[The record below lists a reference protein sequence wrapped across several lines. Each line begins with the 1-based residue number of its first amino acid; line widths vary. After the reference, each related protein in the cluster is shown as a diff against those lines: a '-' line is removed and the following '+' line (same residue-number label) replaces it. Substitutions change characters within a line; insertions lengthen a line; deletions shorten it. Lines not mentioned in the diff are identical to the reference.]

1 MRTKSVLLIA
11 IILISIVSLTACSS
25 TEQFFVFGTFLD
37 MTVEGVSGGKVTRE
51 VFAYMESLETLLSPT
66 VEGSDLHKINSAK
79 AGEKVKCSP
88 ETMELLS
95 IVEVIFDLSDGA
107 YDPSIYPLVRLWNFS
122 GDKFSQIEGKT
133 PPTDEDIAEALSVVG
148 FDKAFTIDHVA
159 GTVTKNA
166 GYDGAMLDFGG
177 VAKGYAVDQAMDS
190 FDIKALVNLGGNI
203 GAKGKSYTIGIGNP
217 RESATPY
224 FGSFTLSA
232 DELISTS
239 GDYERFFTYEGNRYH
254 HILSPSTGKPS
265 DSGLISVS
273 VVCTNGAVGDALST
287 AIMVLGAEKGKAL
300 IARINDEFD
309 LNVKAVLISS
319 DLTYE
324 VVGDLGFVK
333 K

>member
-51 VFAYMESLETLLSPT
+51 VFTYMESLETLLSPT
-66 VEGSDLHKINSAK
+66 VEGSDLHKINNAK
-79 AGEKVKCSP
+79 VGESVKCSA

-133 PPTDEDIAEALSVVG
+133 PPTDEDIAKALSVVG
-148 FDKAFTIDHVA
+148 FDKAFTVNHLES
-159 GTVTKNA
+159 TVTKNA

-177 VAKGYAVDQAMDS
+177 VAKGYAVDKAMDG
-190 FDIKALVNLGGNI
+190 FDGKALVNLGGNI
-203 GAKGKSYTIGIGNP
+203 GAKGKEYTIGIGNP

-224 FGSFTLSA
+224 FGSFTLRA
-232 DELISTS
+232 GELISTS
-239 GDYERFFTYEGNRYH
+239 GDYERFFTYEGKRYH
-254 HILSPSTGKPS
+254 HILNPATGKPS
-265 DSGLISVS
+265 DSVLISVS
-273 VVCTNGAVGDALST
+273 VVSTNGAVGDALST

-300 IARINDEFD
+300 ITRINDEFD

>member
-37 MTVEGVSGGKVTRE
+37 MTVEGVSHGKVTRE
-51 VFAYMESLETLLSPT
+51 VFTYMESLETLLSPT
-66 VEGSDLHKINSAK
+66 VEGSDLHKINNAK
-79 AGEKVKCSP
+79 AGESVKCSA
-88 ETMELLS
+88 ETMGLLS
-95 IVEVIFDLSDGA
+95 IVEVIFDLSEGA

-177 VAKGYAVDQAMDS
+177 VAKGYAVDKAMDG
-190 FDIKALVNLGGNI
+190 FDGKALVNLGGNI
-203 GAKGKSYTIGIGNP
+203 GAKGKEYTIGIGNP

-232 DELISTS
+232 GELISTS

-287 AIMVLGAEKGKAL
+287 AIMVLGAEKGKEL
-300 IARINDEFD
+300 ITRINDEFD
-309 LNVKAVLISS
+309 LNVKAVLIST

>member
-37 MTVEGVSGGKVTRE
+37 MTVEGVSQGKVTRE
-51 VFAYMESLETLLSPT
+51 VFTYMESLETLLSPT
-66 VEGSDLHKINSAK
+66 VEGSDLHKINNAK
-79 AGEKVKCSP
+79 AGEKVKCSA

-95 IVEVIFDLSDGA
+95 IVEIIFDLSEGA

-133 PPTDEDIAEALSVVG
+133 PPTDEDIATSLSVVG
-148 FDKAFTIDHVA
+148 FDKAFTINHVA

-177 VAKGYAVDQAMDS
+177 VAKGYAVDKAMDG
-190 FDIKALVNLGGNI
+190 FDGKALVNLGGNI

-232 DELISTS
+232 GELISTS
-239 GDYERFFTYEGNRYH
+239 GDYERFFTYEGKRYH
-254 HILSPSTGKPS
+254 HILSPSTGKPC

-273 VVCTNGAVGDALST
+273 VICTNGAVGDALST

-300 IARINDEFD
+300 ITRINDEFD
-309 LNVKAVLISS
+309 LDVKAVLIST

>member
-11 IILISIVSLTACSS
+11 IILICIVSLTACSS

-37 MTVEGVSGGKVTRE
+37 MTVEGVSPGKVTRE
-51 VFAYMESLETLLSPT
+51 VFTYMESLETLLSPT
-66 VEGSDLHKINSAK
+66 VEGSDLHKINNAK
-79 AGEKVKCSP
+79 AGESVKCSA

-159 GTVTKNA
+159 GTVTKNV

-177 VAKGYAVDQAMDS
+177 VAKGYAVDKAMDNLGG
-190 FDIKALVNLGGNI
+190 KALVNLGGNI

-217 RESATPY
+217 RDSVTPY

-232 DELISTS
+232 GELISTS

-254 HILSPSTGKPS
+254 HILSPATGKPS

-273 VVCTNGAVGDALST
+273 VICTNGAVGDALST
-287 AIMVLGAEKGKAL
+287 AIMVLGAEEGKAL
-300 IARINDEFD
+300 IAGINDKFD
-309 LNVKAVLISS
+309 LDVKAVLIST

>member
-37 MTVEGVSGGKVTRE
+37 MTVEGVSLGKVTRE
-51 VFAYMESLETLLSPT
+51 VFTYMESLETLLSPT
-66 VEGSDLHKINSAK
+66 VEGSDLHKINNAK
-79 AGEKVKCSP
+79 AGESVKCSA

-95 IVEVIFDLSDGA
+95 IVEVIFDLSEGA

-177 VAKGYAVDQAMDS
+177 VAKGYAVDKAMDN
-190 FDIKALVNLGGNI
+190 FDGKALVNLGGNI

-224 FGSFTLSA
+224 FGSFTLRA
-232 DELISTS
+232 GELISTS
-239 GDYERFFTYEGNRYH
+239 GDYERFFTYEGKRYH
-254 HILSPSTGKPS
+254 HILSSSTGKPS

-273 VVCTNGAVGDALST
+273 VICTNGAVGDALST

-300 IARINDEFD
+300 ITRVNDEFD
-309 LNVKAVLISS
+309 LNVKAVLIST

>member
-37 MTVEGVSGGKVTRE
+37 MTVEGVSHGKVTRE
-51 VFAYMESLETLLSPT
+51 VFTYMESLETLLSPT
-66 VEGSDLHKINSAK
+66 VEGSDLHKINNAK
-79 AGEKVKCSP
+79 AGESVKCSA

-95 IVEVIFDLSDGA
+95 IVEVIFDLSEGA

-133 PPTDEDIAEALSVVG
+133 PPTDEDIAEALSIVG

-166 GYDGAMLDFGG
+166 GYDGAMLDIGG
-177 VAKGYAVDQAMDS
+177 VAKGYAVDKAMDG
-190 FDIKALVNLGGNI
+190 FDGKALVNLGGNI
-203 GAKGKSYTIGIGNP
+203 GAKGKTYTIGIGNP

-232 DELISTS
+232 GELISTS
-239 GDYERFFTYEGNRYH
+239 GDYERFFTYEGKRYH

-273 VVCTNGAVGDALST
+273 VICTNGAVGDALST

-309 LNVKAVLISS
+309 LNVKAVLIST

>member
-37 MTVEGVSGGKVTRE
+37 MTVEGVSGGKATRE
-51 VFAYMESLETLLSPT
+51 VFTYMESLETLLSPT
-66 VEGSDLHKINSAK
+66 VEGSDLHKIYSAK

-88 ETMELLS
+88 ETMELFS
-95 IVEVIFDLSDGA
+95 IVEVIFDLSEGA

-133 PPTDEDIAEALSVVG
+133 PPTDEDISMVLSVVG

-177 VAKGYAVDQAMDS
+177 VAKGYAVDKAMDG
-190 FDIKALVNLGGNI
+190 FDGKALVNLGGNI

-224 FGSFTLSA
+224 FGSFTLS
-232 DELISTS
+232 DGELISTS
-239 GDYERFFTYEGNRYH
+239 GDYERFFTYEGKRYH
-254 HILSPSTGKPS
+254 HILSPATGKPS

-309 LNVKAVLISS
+309 LAVKAVLIST

>member
-37 MTVEGVSGGKVTRE
+37 MTVEGVSHGKVTRE
-51 VFAYMESLETLLSPT
+51 VFTYMESLETLLSPT
-66 VEGSDLHKINSAK
+66 VEGSDLHKINNAK

-95 IVEVIFDLSDGA
+95 IVEVIFDLSEGA

-133 PPTDEDIAEALSVVG
+133 PPTDEDIAKALSVVG

-177 VAKGYAVDQAMDS
+177 VAKGYAVDKAMDG

-224 FGSFTLSA
+224 FGSFTLRA

-239 GDYERFFTYEGNRYH
+239 GDYERFFTYEGKRYH
-254 HILSPSTGKPS
+254 HILSPATGKPS

-300 IARINDEFD
+300 ITRINDEFD
-309 LNVKAVLISS
+309 LNVKAVLIST

>member
-1 MRTKSVLLIA
+1 MRTKSVLLIV

-37 MTVEGVSGGKVTRE
+37 MTVEGVSRGKATRE
-51 VFAYMESLETLLSPT
+51 VFTYMESLETLLSPT
-66 VEGSDLHKINSAK
+66 VEGSDLHKINNAK
-79 AGEKVKCSP
+79 AGESVKCSA

-95 IVEVIFDLSDGA
+95 IVEVIFDLSEGA

-177 VAKGYAVDQAMDS
+177 VAKGYAVDKAMDN
-190 FDIKALVNLGGNI
+190 FDGKALVNLGGNI

-239 GDYERFFTYEGNRYH
+239 GDYERFFTYEGKRYH
-254 HILSPSTGKPS
+254 HILSPSTGKSS

-309 LNVKAVLISS
+309 LNVKVVLIST

>member
-37 MTVEGVSGGKVTRE
+37 MTVEGVSHGKVTRE
-51 VFAYMESLETLLSPT
+51 VFTYMESLETLLSPT
-66 VEGSDLHKINSAK
+66 VEGSDLHKINNVK
-79 AGEKVKCSP
+79 AGESVKCSA

-95 IVEVIFDLSDGA
+95 IVEVIFDLSEGA

-177 VAKGYAVDQAMDS
+177 VAKGYAVDKAMDG
-190 FDIKALVNLGGNI
+190 FDGKALVNLGGNI
-203 GAKGKSYTIGIGNP
+203 GAKGKEYTIGIGNP

-232 DELISTS
+232 GELISTS

-287 AIMVLGAEKGKAL
+287 AIMVLGAEKGKEL
-300 IARINDEFD
+300 ITRINDEFD
-309 LNVKAVLISS
+309 LNVKAVLIST